1 MSMGPSSPGAGVA
14 EHAPQ
19 PEIDELNERLEEAEG
34 TLSAI
39 RHGEIDAVVLG
50 GESGPQVYTLLNGDR
65 PYRAFVERMQ
75 EGALTLTPGGAVLY
89 ANRCIA
95 SLLRQDLS
103 AVVGRKF
110 TEFVAEYDRVL
121 FERLLAEADAGSG
134 KSELALRAADGSAV
148 PVYLSMM
155 ELPDEGTKTISAIVT
170 DLRWSKKRIRELAE
184 ANAMLVAAMA
194 ERERV
199 EAMLRQAQKME
210 AIGRLTAGIAHDFN
224 NLLAVIGG
232 NLELF
237 HSRTGDPWLRR
248 RVEAGQRAVG
258 RGARLTG
265 QLLAFSRAQAL
276 HPHVV
281 SVTALLHDIEPLL
294 SSSVGDQIRL
304 TLVLSD
310 ALAECMVDSA
320 ELQTSILNLVRNA
333 ADAMPDGGC
342 LTITTEA
349 AELVDQPDRGA
360 GPIRGGRYLLITV
373 TDTGHG
379 IPVDIRERV
388 FDPFFTT
395 KGVGRGTGLGLS
407 QVYGFMRQSGG
418 RVTITS
424 APGGGT
430 SVHLYLPWSEG
441 SAPALEPLVAI
452 SASPNELRARRVL
465 VVEDDDDVRETAV
478 EMLEH
483 LGCTV
488 IAADSGPRALAMLD
502 QGAAVDVVVSDVLM
516 PDGMSGFQ
524 LAQQIRARQPRLAIV
539 LTSGMA
545 GDPTDAETAGH
556 DLPVLRKPYRFE
568 DMSKAIEVAIDAMS
582 EA

>member
-1 MSMGPSSPGAGVA
+1 MSISLSSPGA
-14 EHAPQ
+14 HAAVHGQ
-19 PEIDELNERLEEAEG
+19 QSEVDDLRGRLAEAEE

-39 RHGEIDAVVLG
+39 RRGEIDAIVLG
-50 GESGPQVYTLLNGDR
+50 GESGPQVYTLLNADR
-65 PYRAFVERMQ
+65 PYRTFVEHMQ
-75 EGALTLTPGGAVLY
+75 EGALTLTPGGTVLY

-95 SLLRQDLS
+95 SLLGL
-103 AVVGRKF
+103 ALFNVVGQKF
-110 TEFVAEYDRVL
+110 TQFVAEDDRVL
-121 FERLLAEADAGSG
+121 FERLLAEGDAGGG
-134 KSELALRAADGSAV
+134 KSELALRGADGSV
-148 PVYLSMM
+148 IPVYLSMM
-155 ELPDEGTKTISAIVT
+155 ELPDEDQKTVSAIVT
-170 DLRWSKKRIRELAE
+170 DLRWSKQRLRELAE
-184 ANAMLVAAMA
+184 ANAMLVSAMA

-210 AIGRLTAGIAHDFN
+210 AVGQLTAGIAHDFN

-237 HSRTGDPWLRR
+237 HTRTDDPWLRC
-248 RVEAGQRAVG
+248 RVEASQRAVG

-265 QLLAFSRAQAL
+265 QLLAFSRVQTL
-276 HPHVV
+276 HPHLV

-310 ALAECMVDSA
+310 VLAECMVDPT
-320 ELQTSILNLVRNA
+320 ELQAAILNLVRNA
-333 ADAMPDGGC
+333 ADAMPSGGR
-342 LTITTEA
+342 LTITTEPVVL
-349 AELVDQPDRGA
+349 EHQPDRGA
-360 GPIRGGRYLLITV
+360 GPITGGRYLSIAV

-379 IPVDIRERV
+379 IPTEIRDRV

-395 KGVGRGTGLGLS
+395 KDVGQGTGLGLS

-418 RVTITS
+418 QVTIES

-430 SVHLYLPWSEG
+430 SVRLFLPWSEG
-441 SAPALEPLVAI
+441 NTPPREPLAAI
-452 SASPNELRARRVL
+452 HAALNTLRARRVL
-465 VVEDDDDVRETAV
+465 VVEDDGDVREMLV

-488 IAADSGPRALAMLD
+488 MAAESGPQALAMLEK
-502 QGAAVDVVVSDVLM
+502 GAAVDVVVSDVLM

-524 LAQQIRARQPRLAIV
+524 LAEQIRARLPHLAIV

-545 GDPTDAETAGH
+545 GSTTTAEAAE
-556 DLPVLRKPYRFE
+556 DNLPVLRKPYRFE
-568 DMSKAIEVAIDAMS
+568 DMSQAIEAAIDAVSLM
-582 EA
+582 